1 MGSKGT
7 VGILNPLEGFKHF
20 ALRREPPSDDLACVV
35 DGFWSV
41 RWDLEGKPP
50 FEQEILPYPC
60 VNLSTGVGGFEVHGP
75 ATKRFVA
82 QLSGRGGVFGVRF
95 TPAGFSAFS
104 RVPMRDVV
112 DRIVAVEAAL
122 SRSPSIP
129 QSDDFEKMRTE
140 VEAFLR
146 SFEPVRTEQMA
157 LADRLVRLAQ
167 EDRAIAQAEDLARAA
182 SMSVR
187 SLHRLFEHHVGVGP
201 KWIVRRSR
209 VQEAAERVARG
220 EHVDWAAIAQELGY
234 TDQAHLT
241 HDFRTQ
247 VGFTPA
253 AYARR
258 CAAALRRKET
268 NASCELRSSC
278 APTAVSRRA
287 DSASRPR
294 RSGARLPK

>member
-1 MGSKGT
+1 MNNAWVGSKGT
-7 VGILNPLEGFKHF
+7 VGILNPFEGFKHF
-20 ALRREPPSDDLACVV
+20 ALQREPPPDDLAPFI

-82 QLSGRGGVFGVRF
+82 QLSGRGGVFGTRF
-95 TPAGFSAFS
+95 SPAGFSAFS
-104 RVPMRDVV
+104 RVPLRDVV
-112 DRIVAVEAAL
+112 DRIVPAEAAL
-122 SRSPSIP
+122 GRAPTRT
-129 QSDDFEKMRTE
+129 SDDFEAVRAE
-140 VEAFLR
+140 VETFLR
-146 SFEPVRTEQMA
+146 SFEPVRTEQME

-187 SLHRLFEHHVGVGP
+187 SLHRLFEQHVGVGP

-209 VQEAAERVARG
+209 VQEAADRVARG
-220 EHVDWAAIAQELGY
+220 EHVDWAGIAQELGY

-241 HDFRTQ
+241 HDFRAQ

-258 CAAALRRKET
+258 CAAAGLTKE
-268 NASCELRSSC
+268 S
-278 APTAVSRRA
+278 
-287 DSASRPR
+287 
-294 RSGARLPK
+294 